1 MKKLIVILIAGL
13 ASWSCTDNCRQTRTY
28 RATVPY
34 SFGQEQI
41 RTGIGV
47 ESPRDLENPGKI
59 YAYGNYLL
67 IGETKKGIHIIDNS
81 NPSSPKKLSFLKIP
95 GVIDMAIKDNVLY
108 TDSYTD
114 LVAFDISN
122 PTAIKEIGR
131 RMNVFNYGL
140 VDGVSWYYDPYSK
153 IITDYEIKTITE
165 TISTNC
171 GENNPVWPIYR
182 GGVYYESAK
191 DAFNSSGTPSANGT
205 SGTGGS
211 MARFTIYDKY
221 LYAATQSDLLVFD
234 ISTAEKPDS
243 VNKVNLG
250 WGAETIFPYK
260 DKLFIGSN
268 TGMYIFDNSNPAKP
282 VRQSIFQH
290 ARACDPVVVEGDKAY
305 VTLRQGWCGQSPNQ
319 LDIVNISSLTNPF
332 LIKSYTMDNPHGL
345 SVLSNKL
352 TLCEGKYGLKSYN
365 VADPNDIKL
374 LQHIKGIN
382 AFDVIQL
389 GNNLLLMIGDDG
401 FFQYDNSDPKNL
413 KLLSKIEVVTKK

>member
-1 MKKLIVILIAGL
+1 M
-13 ASWSCTDNCRQTRTY
+13 
-28 RATVPY
+28 
-34 SFGQEQI
+34 GQEQI
-41 RTGIGV
+41 RSGV
-47 ESPRDLENPGKI
+47 AVEAPRELENPGKI

-81 NPSSPKKLSFLKIP
+81 VPSSPKKLSFLKIP

-108 TDSYTD
+108 VDSYTD

-122 PTAIKEIGR
+122 PLSAKEIGR
-131 RMNVFNYGL
+131 KTNVFNYDL

-153 IITDYEIKTITE
+153 IITDYEIKIVTE
-165 TISTNC
+165 TINTNC
-171 GENNPVWPIYR
+171 GENSTVWPVYR

-191 DAFNSSGTPSANGT
+191 DLSTSNGATGANGT
-205 SGTGGS
+205 TGTGGS
-211 MARFTIYDKY
+211 MARFTIFDKY

-243 VNKVNLG
+243 VNKINLG
-250 WGAETIFPYK
+250 WGIETIFPYK

-345 SVLSNKL
+345 SVMASKL
-352 TLCEGKYGLKSYN
+352 TLCEGNFGLKSYN
-365 VADPNDIKL
+365 VADPTDIKL
-374 LQHIKGIN
+374 QQHIKGIN

-389 GNNLLLMIGDDG
+389 DNNLLLMIGDDG
-401 FFQYDNSDPKNL
+401 FYQYDNSDPKNL
-413 KLLSKIEVVTKK
+413 KLLSKIEVKKK